1 MSPLTR
7 MNLIAKPDLA
17 PIRAPALPAQSNPGG
32 GSEGAVEAPF
42 DALAPALPAQ
52 SVLGGGREERADR
65 RATTV
70 GRGAKPPS
78 EVTVPS
84 PGPTSHRRPRPRA
97 RPRRRAGTG
106 GSPSSRAP
114 ARGAAPSPAPWS
126 W

>member
-17 PIRAPALPAQSNPGG
+17 PIRAPALPAQSIPGG

-52 SVLGGGREERADR
+52 SVLGGGRKERADR

-78 EVTVPS
+78 EFLKAPS
-84 PGPTSHRRPRPRA
+84 PGPTSRRRRCPRA
-97 RPRRRAGTG
+97 RPSRRAGTG

-114 ARGAAPSPAPWS
+114 ARGAAR
-126 W
+126 